1 MDLNRS
7 PGTATRKRPRRWN
20 ALRSAY
26 HAFSG
31 LLWVAPR
38 TPSLQLGVGVVV
50 LLAIVGIV
58 LRFSSVEIAL
68 LIVVGTLILAVETLN
83 TSVEM
88 LCDRVE
94 PQRDP
99 TIGKIKDVAAGA
111 TGVTEIGGL
120 IAVAILLWHHIAA
133 WIHL

>member
-1 MDLNRS
+1 MTVSGRTDPKQR
-7 PGTATRKRPRRWN
+7 RRRWN

-38 TPSLQLGVGVVV
+38 TPSLQLGVGLVVV
-50 LLAIVGIV
+50 VAVVGIL

-68 LIVVGTLILAVETLN
+68 LILAGTLLLAVETLN
-83 TSVEM
+83 TALEM

-120 IAVAILLWHHIAA
+120 IAVAILLWHHIAE
-133 WIHL
+133 WIHI

>member
-1 MDLNRS
+1 MD
-7 PGTATRKRPRRWN
+7 TRRLRRWN

-38 TPSLQLGVGVVV
+38 TPSLLLGVACVVV
-50 LLAIVGIV
+50 LAVAGIV

-68 LIVVGTLILAVETLN
+68 LILVGTVLLAVETLN
-83 TSVEM
+83 TSLEM

-99 TIGKIKDVAAGA
+99 AIGKIKDVAAGA
-111 TGVTEIGGL
+111 TGVTEIGGF
-120 IAVAILLWHHIAA
+120 IAVAILLWHHVAE
-133 WIHL
+133 WVHR

>member
-1 MDLNRS
+1 MKLS
-7 PGTATRKRPRRWN
+7 PETATRKRSGHWN

-38 TPSLQLGVGVVV
+38 TPSLQLGVAAVVV
-50 LLAIVGIV
+50 LAAVGIV

-68 LIVVGTLILAVETLN
+68 LILVGTLILAVETLN
-83 TSVEM
+83 TAVEM

-94 PQRDP
+94 PGPDP
-99 TIGKIKDVAAGA
+99 KIGKIKDVAAGA

-120 IAVAILLWHHIAA
+120 IAVAILLWHHVAE
-133 WIHL
+133 WMHL

>member
-1 MDLNRS
+1 MTVSRRTD
-7 PGTATRKRPRRWN
+7 PKQRPRRWN
-20 ALRSAY
+20 ALRSGY

-38 TPSLQLGVGVVV
+38 TPSLQLGVGLVVV
-50 LLAIVGIV
+50 VAVVGIV
-58 LRFSSVEIAL
+58 LRFSSVEIAV
-68 LIVVGTLILAVETLN
+68 LILAGTLLLAVETLN
-83 TSVEM
+83 TALEM

-94 PQRDP
+94 PQKDP

-120 IAVAILLWHHIAA
+120 IAVAILLWHHIAE
-133 WIHL
+133 WIHI

>member
-1 MDLNRS
+1 MSRRQR
-7 PGTATRKRPRRWN
+7 THRWN
-20 ALRSAY
+20 ALASAY

-50 LLAIVGIV
+50 LLAVVGIV
-58 LRFSSVEIAL
+58 LRFSSVEIAI
-68 LIVVGTLILAVETLN
+68 LILVGTLLLAVETLN
-83 TSVEM
+83 TSLEM
-88 LCDRVE
+88 LCDHVE
-94 PQRDP
+94 PKRNE

-120 IAVAILLWHHIAA
+120 IAVAILLWHHVTE
-133 WIHL
+133 WLHL